1 MTNREKIRRAFD
13 AVQPSRPIVVS
24 AGKKLSTRFLQR
36 RPIILGAAVLLFFC
50 LLTAAYASNL
60 GGFQETVRR
69 WIGNGGKQRKVRVS
83 VLPDDTV
90 QWQDSAGETWG
101 MIPED
106 FFPVG
111 PDGGLSQEARSWL
124 ECPVELDD
132 YSHPG
137 KVALSF
143 FDHYLDITWPLE
155 TAGRVRLTLSHKET
169 AYQIEVRKS
178 ADGGYSVTWWE
189 DEKDFDPFVIDP
201 ERFEQLP

>member
-1 MTNREKIRRAFD
+1 MYARL
-13 AVQPSRPIVVS
+13 VQPAAGLGPAGSRHPGRVRPIVGNHLVE
-24 AGKKLSTRFLQR
+24 
-36 RPIILGAAVLLFFC
+36 
-50 LLTAAYASNL
+50 YA
-60 GGFQETVRR
+60 
-69 WIGNGGKQRKVRVS
+69 
-83 VLPDDTV
+83 
-90 QWQDSAGETWG
+90 
-101 MIPED
+101 

-111 PDGGLSQEARSWL
+111 PDGGLSQETRSWL